1 VTTGEKQRDSDYVQS
16 LDRGLS
22 VIRSFGPH
30 HAEQTLSEVARRTD
44 LTRAA
49 ARRFLLTL
57 VRIGYMQTDGKV
69 FRLTPRV
76 LNLGYAYLSGLSLS
90 ALAAPHLEDLVREV
104 RESSSMAVLDDT
116 DVVYVAR
123 VPTARIMAV
132 DIQVGTRFPAHVTS
146 MGRVLLAALPDARLD
161 EVLSTASLTAYTAS
175 TLTDPAALR
184 KVIEQVRSRGY
195 ALVVGELEEGLIS
208 VAAPVRDRQGET
220 VAAVNVSSL
229 VTRTTRKK
237 METAMLPRLLSCVQ
251 DIELDLA
258 KP

>member
-1 VTTGEKQRDSDYVQS
+1 MTTGDEQRNPDYVQS

-57 VRIGYMQTDGKV
+57 VQLGYVHTDGKV

-76 LNLGYAYLSGLSLS
+76 LNLGYAYLSSLSLS

-104 RESSSMAVLDDT
+104 RESSSMAVLDET

-146 MGRVLLAALPDARLD
+146 MGRVLLAGLADARLD
-161 EVLSTASLTAYTAS
+161 EMLEKAALTAYTSS
-175 TLTDPAALR
+175 TLTDPATLR
-184 KVIEQVRSRGY
+184 KTIEQVRSRGY
-195 ALVVGELEEGLIS
+195 ALVMSELEEGLIS
-208 VAAPVRDRQGET
+208 VAAPVRDRHGET

-229 VTRTTRKK
+229 VTRMTKK
-237 METAMLPRLLSCVQ
+237 GMESQMLPRLLSCVR

>member
-1 VTTGEKQRDSDYVQS
+1 MVTHEQRNPDYVQS

-22 VIRSFGPH
+22 VIRSFGPR
-30 HAEQTLSEVARRTD
+30 HAEQTLSDVARRTD

-57 VRIGYMQTDGKV
+57 VQLGYVHTDGKV

-76 LNLGYAYLSGLSLS
+76 LNLGYAYLSGMSLS
-90 ALAAPHLEDLVREV
+90 ALAAPHLEDLVIEV

-123 VPTARIMAV
+123 VPTVRIMAV

-146 MGRVLLAALPDARLD
+146 MGRVLLAGLPDARLD
-161 EVLSTASLTAYTAS
+161 ELLTKASLTAYTTS
-175 TLTDPAALR
+175 TQTDPVALR
-184 KVIEQVRSRGY
+184 KTIEQVRSRGY
-195 ALVVGELEEGLIS
+195 ALVMSELEEGLIS
-208 VAAPVRDRQGET
+208 VAVPVRDGNGET

-229 VTRTTRKK
+229 VTRMTKK
-237 METAMLPRLLSCVQ
+237 RMETEMLPRLLACVR
-251 DIELDLA
+251 DIERDLA